1 MHASFKVV
9 TKVLRMKESKQIAYS
24 VLTFT
29 DDEELARFDTLNK
42 IMKKE
47 TIKDSHVCR

>member
-29 DDEELARFDTLNK
+29 DEELAGFDTLNK

-47 TIKDSHVCR
+47 TIKDSHGLR